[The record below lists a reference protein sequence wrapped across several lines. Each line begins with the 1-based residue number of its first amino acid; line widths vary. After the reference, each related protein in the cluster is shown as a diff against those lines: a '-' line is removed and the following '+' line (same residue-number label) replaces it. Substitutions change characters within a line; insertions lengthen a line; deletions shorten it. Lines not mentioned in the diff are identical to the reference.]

1 MGFQPAFSLR
11 PRVGREDGFWSA
23 RGEGPLVSSP
33 WHRKWAIEGSYPSL
47 ARSVIIN
54 GQLRLGPGTPLR
66 GITLELRDAAAWYEQ
81 ESADLGLELVEEVM
95 SVFTP

>member
-1 MGFQPAFSLR
+1 
-11 PRVGREDGFWSA
+11 
-23 RGEGPLVSSP
+23 
-33 WHRKWAIEGSYPSL
+33 
-47 ARSVIIN
+47 
-54 GQLRLGPGTPLR
+54 LR